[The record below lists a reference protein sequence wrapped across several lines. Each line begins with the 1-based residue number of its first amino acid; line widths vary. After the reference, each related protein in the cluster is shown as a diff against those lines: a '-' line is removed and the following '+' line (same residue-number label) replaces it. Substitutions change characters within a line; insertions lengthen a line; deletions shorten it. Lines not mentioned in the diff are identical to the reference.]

1 MLVSF
6 IGLGFGMGLVDG
18 CSPALLSDVGQL
30 YHGGTGVVF
39 TLQTAAIQ
47 LGFIAGPVCGSAL
60 MQYYDYQT
68 MSVALGALMVLFAPI
83 MTVDRK
89 IADLLEQQKQ
99 KQNQGQGS
107 ETQPNKP
114 VEPVEVVQLEQQ
126 LQGAGEV

>member
-1 MLVSF
+1 
-6 IGLGFGMGLVDG
+6 MGLVDG

-30 YHGGTGVVF
+30 YHEGTGVVF

-60 MQYYDYQT
+60 MQHYDYQT
-68 MSVALGALMVLFAPI
+68 MSVALGALIVLFAPI

-99 KQNQGQGS
+99 AQASGPEHSKS
-107 ETQPNKP
+107 A
-114 VEPVEVVQLEQQ
+114 EPVEVVQLEQQ
-126 LQGAGEV
+126 LQKSDEV